1 MMVDTT
7 VFAVK
12 TIKAKNLLT
21 KCFSN
26 EDPTVFML
34 DIQMEQGIF
43 LHADRDKVKWGER
56 KDKNFNSQMATIPT
70 LILTVNTFNVV
81 STEFGVVGTA
91 DIMGN
96 NPKGMITFNIF
107 LGSGCFPGEPIVFS
121 TSVAVMGNKKYSS
134 PTIFLRGRDVDY
146 SMTATFKSS
155 DTSNTDATSNC
166 AEVSH
171 HFQAQEIP
179 AIE

>member
-1 MMVDTT
+1 
-7 VFAVK
+7 
-12 TIKAKNLLT
+12 
-21 KCFSN
+21 
-26 EDPTVFML
+26 
-34 DIQMEQGIF
+34 
-43 LHADRDKVKWGER
+43 
-56 KDKNFNSQMATIPT
+56 MATIPT
-70 LILTVNTFNVV
+70 LTLTVNTFNVQV

-91 DIMGN
+91 EIMGN

-121 TSVAVMGNKKYSS
+121 TSVAVTGNKNYSS

-166 AEVSH
+166 AEVFAPFSSPGNSRNRIGNICSC
-171 HFQAQEIP
+171 HFC
-179 AIE
+179 